1 MGTLSD
7 IHFSDI
13 IAPFAKDQTLVTE
26 KGTDVSIPNVS
37 LPS

>member
-7 IHFSDI
+7 IHFDDI
-13 IAPFAKDQTLVTE
+13 TAPFAKDQTLVTE
-26 KGTDVSIPNVS
+26 KDTDISIPNVS